1 MGWFSLGKQ
10 AAIKGTGKKIRE
22 GAVKKIIKGTGK
34 KIRGRMD
41 KDPNIRKG
49 IAKGLK
55 EHRVSESHK
64 MFKETMKKIPHDLT
78 YMKGYL
84 KGK

>member
-1 MGWFSLGKQ
+1 MG
-10 AAIKGTGKKIRE
+10 AIIKRLKGTGKKI
-22 GAVKKIIKGTGK
+22 K
-34 KIRGRMD
+34 GRMD

-55 EHRVSESHK
+55 EHRASESHK
-64 MFKETMKKIPHDLT
+64 PYKKLIKKIPHDLT

>member
-1 MGWFSLGKQ
+1 MTLITKGMG
-10 AAIKGTGKKIRE
+10 A
-22 GAVKKIIKGTGK
+22 IIKGGK

-41 KDPNIRKG
+41 KDPAIRKG

-55 EHRVSESHK
+55 EHRASESYKMHK
-64 MFKETMKKIPHDLT
+64 KTMQKIPHDLT

>member
-1 MGWFSLGKQ
+1 MANKYHTQLRNKESAKIFKIVDPMGDRNKASKELFKK
-10 AAIKGTGKKIRE
+10 AKGL
-22 GAVKKIIKGTGK
+22 
-34 KIRGRMD
+34 
-41 KDPNIRKG
+41 RKG

-55 EHRVSESHK
+55 EHRASESYKMHK
-64 MFKETMKKIPHDLT
+64 KTMQKIPHDLT

>member
-1 MGWFSLGKQ
+1 MTIITKGMG
-10 AAIKGTGKKIRE
+10 AIIKGLKSTGKKI
-22 GAVKKIIKGTGK
+22 K
-34 KIRGRMD
+34 GRMD

-55 EHRVSESHK
+55 EHRASESHK
-64 MFKETMKKIPHDLT
+64 KYKELIKKIPHDLT

-84 KGK
+84 KDR

>member
-1 MGWFSLGKQ
+1 MTLLTTGMGVVKNILT
-10 AAIKGTGKKIRE
+10 KGT
-22 GAVKKIIKGTGK
+22 KGTGK

-55 EHRVSESHK
+55 EHRASESHK
-64 MFKETMKKIPHDLT
+64 KYQKLIKKIPHDLT

-84 KGK
+84 KDK